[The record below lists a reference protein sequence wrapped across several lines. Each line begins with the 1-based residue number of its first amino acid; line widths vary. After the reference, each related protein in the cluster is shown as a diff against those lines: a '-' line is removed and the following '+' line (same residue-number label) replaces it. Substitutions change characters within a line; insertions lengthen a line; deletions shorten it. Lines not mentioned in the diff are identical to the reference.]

1 VILLDTRAA
10 HAKNQ
15 PENAIILPPWT
26 GDPHDAELVGYIPF
40 LEYVATM
47 GVADV
52 RAALASFSGTHIP
65 TEYARRE
72 ALLREQLARDV
83 GAAKPRFSIGAAI
96 ARALGIKPQGGLV
109 TDDGK
114 SVGEGLAEGKM
125 LQDQIRER
133 GLRQYEALEREIR
146 EKGEAWLREEKE
158 LEAKMQADQMK
169 SMKTS
174 FFGIWGGAAQG
185 GARQAQEG
193 EKKGGAAEP

>member
-1 VILLDTRAA
+1 
-10 HAKNQ
+10 
-15 PENAIILPPWT
+15 
-26 GDPHDAELVGYIPF
+26 
-40 LEYVATM
+40 M

-52 RAALASFSGTHIP
+52 RAALASFAGTHIP

-72 ALLREQLARDV
+72 AQLRKQLAGSV
-83 GAAKPRFSIGAAI
+83 GGGAAAAKPRFHLGAAI
-96 ARALGIKPQGGLV
+96 AGALGLKPQGGLV

-158 LEAKMQADQMK
+158 LEARLQADQMK

-174 FFGIWGGAAQG
+174 FFGIWGGAAQQQ
-185 GARQAQEG
+185 RQAGEG
-193 EKKGGAAEP
+193 EPKGGAAGA